1 MERFKKG
8 LKNGLPIGLGYFS
21 VSFTFGMVAT
31 AQGLSTIQATLLSL
45 ANLTSAGQFAA
56 IQLMGV
62 NAPVFE
68 VFLTTIIINFRY
80 VLMSVSLSQKLDS
93 KMKLSEKCIVAFGN
107 TDEIYAVAQS
117 QSEPNHFTYMLG
129 LMTTPIIGWTLGTFL
144 GGTFNSLLPASLQ
157 SAFSIALYGMFIAII
172 LPVAKKVKT
181 VAFTILISVVLSS
194 LFAYIP
200 FFNFISGGFSIIL
213 CTIIASAISASLF
226 PVEVNEYE

>member
-1 MERFKKG
+1 MELFKKG
-8 LKNGLPIGLGYFS
+8 IKDGLPIGLGYLS
-21 VSFTFGMVAT
+21 VSFTFGMIAT
-31 AQGLSTIQATLLSL
+31 AQGLSTFEATLLSL

-56 IQLMGV
+56 IQLMAV
-62 NAPVFE
+62 QAPVLE
-68 VFLTTIIINFRY
+68 VFLATIIINFRY
-80 VLMSVSLSQKLDS
+80 VLMSISLSQKLDS
-93 KMKLSEKCIVAFGN
+93 KMKLREKCIVAFGN

-117 QSEPNHFTYMLG
+117 QSQPNKFIYMVG

-181 VAFTILISVVLSS
+181 VAFTILISIVLSS
-194 LFAYIP
+194 MFKWIP
-200 FFNFISGGFSIIL
+200 FLNFISDGFSIII
-213 CTIIASAISASLF
+213 CTLIASAISATFF